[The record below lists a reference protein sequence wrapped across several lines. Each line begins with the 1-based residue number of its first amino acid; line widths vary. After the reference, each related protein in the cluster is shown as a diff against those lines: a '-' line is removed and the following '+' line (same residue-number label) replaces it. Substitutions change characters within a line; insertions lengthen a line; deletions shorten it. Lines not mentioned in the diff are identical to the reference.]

1 MGVGAAIKTDKGV
14 CRGMVLQRLHGRNVD
29 KVLQPAT
36 FIDIDYIHDMLLSVF
51 VALDKAQGALGKAL
65 QPFSPPTN
73 LHSRGC

>member
-1 MGVGAAIKTDKGV
+1 MLKAHLHAGFMGVGAAIKTDKGV

-51 VALDKAQGALGKAL
+51 VALDKAQGALGKAIY
-65 QPFSPPTN
+65 
-73 LHSRGC
+73 